1 MTKYPTLFSLPR
13 QLQRAFTLVELM
25 IVVAIIGILAAFAY
39 PSYTAYVL
47 KSHRADALNAL
58 SQNQVILERCYAQ
71 NFSYLQA
78 CASLP
83 AFPLA
88 SPQAYYTITLPVQT
102 ATAFTLTA
110 TAIGTQVQDT
120 SCATLSVDQANQQT
134 AFDTG
139 GAAQTV
145 CWHP

>member
-1 MTKYPTLFSLPR
+1 MRMHTTPFHLSR

-25 IVVAIIGILAAFAY
+25 VVVAIIGILAAFAY
-39 PSYTAYVL
+39 PSYTSYVL

-71 NFSYLQA
+71 NFTYNQA

-88 SPQAYYTITLPVQT
+88 SPQAYYTITLPIQT

-134 AFDTG
+134 AFDNG
-139 GAAQTV
+139 GTAQTV

>member
-1 MTKYPTLFSLPR
+1 MTIHSNPFHLPR

-25 IVVAIIGILAAFAY
+25 IVVAIVGILAAVAY
-39 PSYTAYVL
+39 PSYRSHVL
-47 KSHRADALNAL
+47 KSHRADALSAL

-71 NFSYLQA
+71 NFSYSQA

-110 TAIGTQVQDT
+110 TAVGTQAQDT
-120 SCATLSVDQANQQT
+120 TCTTLSVDQANQQT
-134 AFDTG
+134 AFDNA